1 MQSEM
6 VASPAWI
13 HCGLKALSNKH
24 ICWLVFVAMNHKVT
38 STSKHCDVK
47 CKANIIQRSLPFCTG
62 YPRAFLF
69 RAIIHPC
76 KNPIKKMTMK
86 RLESE
91 GRANCVKAK
100 QMSAMTTYTE
110 SKIPVLFSLPY
121 LWVSFRHWYCNSRR
135 KLFLSRHLSWW
146 NTKLRP
152 KWQQRYSLWSA
163 AFWSVGFY
171 VTYAYRNFPSWR
183 CDMNPGNDHNS
194 ETFYREVNS
203 CGCIC
208 LVFTFVTQYHDA
220 VCKVNNIKEEVT

>member
-6 VASPAWI
+6 ATSPTWI
-13 HCGLKALSNKH
+13 HCGLRALSNKH
-24 ICWLVFVAMNHKVT
+24 ICWLVFIATNHKVT

-91 GRANCVKAK
+91 GHANCMKAK

-135 KLFLSRHLSWW
+135 KLFLATFLDEIQNFGQNDNSDIHFDQRLSDALDSTLLMHIWIFLHEVAIW
-146 NTKLRP
+146 TLGMIINLRLSTG
-152 KWQQRYSLWSA
+152 KWILEG
-163 AFWSVGFY
+163 AFV
-171 VTYAYRNFPSWR
+171 
-183 CDMNPGNDHNS
+183 
-194 ETFYREVNS
+194 
-203 CGCIC
+203 
-208 LVFTFVTQYHDA
+208 
-220 VCKVNNIKEEVT
+220 